1 MNVNSREGWKW
12 KARSAHGLR
21 GAGLVTDSL
30 TRKGHAQN
38 IITFA
43 LEFFGMNTSDKIKS
57 LPEASAIVRGWKAT
71 GQKVVFTNGC
81 FDLLHLGHVDYLEKA
96 RNLGDKLVVGL
107 NTDNSVSR
115 FKGPERPLQDQ
126 NSRARVLASLQFVD
140 LVVFFDED
148 TPLNL
153 ISELVPGVLVKG
165 SDYLAENIVGAE
177 VVKRNGGEVK
187 TIDFVPGYST
197 TRIVE
202 KIKRT

>member
-1 MNVNSREGWKW
+1 MK
-12 KARSAHGLR
+12 
-21 GAGLVTDSL
+21 
-30 TRKGHAQN
+30 
-38 IITFA
+38 
-43 LEFFGMNTSDKIKS
+43 TSDKIKS
-57 LPEASAIVRGWKAT
+57 LSEASQQVKAWQKE

-96 RNLGDKLVVGL
+96 RNLGDKLVLGL
-107 NTDNSVSR
+107 NTDSSVSR

-126 NSRARVLASLQFVD
+126 NSRARVLASMQFID

-148 TPLNL
+148 TPQNL
-153 ISELVPGVLVKG
+153 ISELIPNILVKG
-165 SDYLAENIVGAE
+165 SDYLAENIVGAD
-177 VVKRNGGEVK
+177 VVKKNGGEVK